1 MSNSNDPHSTR
12 PRRGRTLSLERIEG
26 RLQTL
31 IEDNLT
37 RLLDGRLQPQ
47 TLARKLARALEEGM
61 RKEVDGLS
69 APDLYTVVLN
79 PDDMEDL
86 TARYNDV
93 ASRLAE
99 QLATLAAD
107 WHLSMNQP
115 PRVVLI
121 SDIRL
126 DPFEVDIKAERT
138 PPSFEKTQQME
149 AAVISPIPALQ
160 REATL
165 VLAGG
170 RQIPLDR
177 PVVNIGRRTDNHI
190 MVDDKRVSRQHCQ
203 IRLRFGRFVIYD
215 LESKGGTQ
223 VNGLQVKEHILHA
236 GDVISLAGYQMVYT
250 EDRSTSEIALDG
262 FSDTQSFESPDG
274 ESPDGDSTL

>member
-1 MSNSNDPHSTR
+1 M
-12 PRRGRTLSLERIEG
+12 SLERIEG
-26 RLQTL
+26 RLQAL

-47 TLARKLARALEEGM
+47 TLARKLARALEEGIH
-61 RKEVDGLS
+61 KEVDGLS

-86 TARYNDV
+86 TARYHDV

-107 WHLSMNQP
+107 WHLSMNQS

-126 DPFEVDIKAERT
+126 DPFEVDIKADRT

-149 AAVISPIPALQ
+149 AAVISPTPQ

-170 RQIPLDR
+170 RQIQLDR
-177 PVVNIGRRTDNHI
+177 PVINIGRRTDNHI

-223 VNGLQVKEHILHA
+223 VNGLQIKEHILQA

-250 EDRSTSEIALDG
+250 EDRSTSEIDLG
-262 FSDTQSFESPDG
+262 VFSDTQSFETPND
-274 ESPDGDSTL
+274 ESPDGDNTL

>member
-86 TARYNDV
+86 TARYHDV

-107 WHLSMNQP
+107 WHLSMNQS

-126 DPFEVDIKAERT
+126 DPFEVDIKADRT

-149 AAVISPIPALQ
+149 ASVISPTPIPQ

-170 RQIPLDR
+170 RQVQLDR
-177 PVVNIGRRTDNHI
+177 PVINIGRRTDNHI

-203 IRLRFGRFVIYD
+203 IRLRFGRYVIYD

-223 VNGLQVKEHILHA
+223 VNGLQIKEHILQA

-250 EDRSTSEIALDG
+250 EDRSTSEIDLG
-262 FSDTQSFESPDG
+262 VFSDTQSFETPDD

>member
-26 RLQTL
+26 RLQAL

-47 TLARKLARALEEGM
+47 TLARKLARALEEGIH
-61 RKEVDGLS
+61 KEVDGLS

-86 TARYNDV
+86 TARYHDV

-107 WHLSMNQP
+107 WHLSMNQS

-126 DPFEVDIKAERT
+126 DPFEVDIKADRT

-149 AAVISPIPALQ
+149 AAVISPTPQ

-170 RQIPLDR
+170 RQIQLDR
-177 PVVNIGRRTDNHI
+177 PVINIGRRTDNHI

-203 IRLRFGRFVIYD
+203 IRLRFGRYVIYD

-223 VNGLQVKEHILHA
+223 VNGLQVKEHILQA

-250 EDRSTSEIALDG
+250 EDRSTSEIDLG
-262 FSDTQSFESPDG
+262 VLSDTQSFETPDG
-274 ESPDGDSTL
+274 ESPDGDNTL